1 MTNTS
6 LDSPLIKTDDSLAQ
20 DVQRESVNGHLL
32 APEDGLGNKSTGLS
46 RAHSFRPVDKGYAWI
61 ILIATFLSLFNLN
74 GYTKSLGI
82 VFVEYQSKFGA
93 NASVTSLI
101 LSLTEIVGSVGGFLV
116 MGLMMKYMSARAVT
130 MIGAGFFVAGVA
142 GNSLFSEIEYLSLTQ
157 GVFFGLAGCMIYGP
171 VQYVLTQYFIERR
184 PLATAIASCGTSL
197 GGVVFPLLI
206 RKLFDEY
213 SFQGGILITGGFLL
227 HSLVFGALM
236 TPIENYDKSGCRK
249 QHTCISQLN
258 CLMRNTKKS
267 KLHHDITNETS
278 SNFLQQISKDKPL
291 NISSNSDDSSTTERL
306 LHTID
311 STDTERQSS
320 HNGKHE
326 VRCKE
331 LSAVNKNKINELTS
345 RELKQNE
352 SLCRSS
358 NTNSSK
364 TQRREIKE
372 LTNNEI
378 MSYPDLTNRAH
389 ISTQSGGRQES
400 IDIMIVNDHNA
411 THLEEFKKPPT
422 VVDILCSTSTLQ
434 IHLVGLAGEA
444 MSKENLVSGNILTRF
459 KAWCAGK
466 TLLNSATFWALAFM
480 FFCSLSGHAIP
491 QMYIPALAEER
502 GLTEVDAALFLSIMN
517 ILDFVSRLL
526 GGVVVNFGWC
536 RPIRAGLLPMII
548 VGMAGYMASFCEDYQ
563 SLLAIV
569 VAYGLGVGVHFALQT
584 LIVIDVLGVDNLR
597 VAIGFFYLMMGI
609 GATISYPICGAL
621 RVLTGTYS
629 ATYYFL
635 ATMNMVA
642 AFILAVVVPLCQRLD
657 MRRGVLDKPRETN

>member
-1 MTNTS
+1 MVRTFKFIDEHKKRCSYSAMATSTHSSHSCTFKHVITNTS

-101 LSLTEIVGSVGGFLV
+101 LSLTEIVGSVGG
-116 MGLMMKYMSARAVT
+116 
-130 MIGAGFFVAGVA
+130 
-142 GNSLFSEIEYLSLTQ
+142 
-157 GVFFGLAGCMIYGP
+157 LAGCMIYGP

-213 SFQGGILITGGFLL
+213 SFQGGILTTGGFLL

-236 TPIENYDKSGCRK
+236 TPIENYDNSGCRK

-278 SNFLQQISKDKPL
+278 SNFLQQISKDKSL
-291 NISSNSDDSSTTERL
+291 NISSNSNDSSTTERL

-320 HNGKHE
+320 DNGKHE

-331 LSAVNKNKINELTS
+331 LSTVNKNKINELTS

-389 ISTQSGGRQES
+389 ISTQSGDRQES

-434 IHLVGLAGEA
+434 IHLVGLAGDA
-444 MSKENLVSGNILTRF
+444 MSQENLLSGNILTRF

-548 VGMAGYMASFCEDYQ
+548 VGMAGYMTSFCEDYQ

-642 AFILAVVVPLCQRLD
+642 AFILGVVVPLCQRLD